1 MANVE
6 NNLETTI
13 RARIQEIANKLDR
26 EFNDVVIEFGLER
39 VLYRLSKSRFM
50 GRFVLKGGMLVSH
63 WSEDPYRFSQD
74 LDFLSFAKNS
84 DDVLIEIFTE
94 ILRIRANDGLKFDI
108 GSISTT
114 NIMLK
119 EEYIGKRVRVFMN
132 FRRTRVRISIDIGF
146 GDALPFPSY
155 EVEIPSMVGLELT
168 KVRAYSPE
176 TVIAE
181 KLHAVVRFGMINTR
195 MKDYYDLWVLLHK
208 IEINVADLRVAIE
221 STFKRRGSKIP
232 EGGISGLSKN
242 YATRTKNIELWT
254 EYSKNT
260 IIADK
265 SLFEVVTEVKNK
277 LSDVVLC

>member
-1 MANVE
+1 
-6 NNLETTI
+6 
-13 RARIQEIANKLDR
+13 
-26 EFNDVVIEFGLER
+26 
-39 VLYRLSKSRFM
+39 
-50 GRFVLKGGMLVSH
+50 
-63 WSEDPYRFSQD
+63 
-74 LDFLSFAKNS
+74 
-84 DDVLIEIFTE
+84 
-94 ILRIRANDGLKFDI
+94 
-108 GSISTT
+108 
-114 NIMLK
+114 MLK